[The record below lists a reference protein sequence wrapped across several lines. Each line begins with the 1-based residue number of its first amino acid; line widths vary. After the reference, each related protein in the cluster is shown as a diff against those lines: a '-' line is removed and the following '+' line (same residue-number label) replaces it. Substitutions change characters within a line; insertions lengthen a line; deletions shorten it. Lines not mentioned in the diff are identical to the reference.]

1 MNVSARPPVVPAEN
15 TDLTALVNQWLLAF
29 ERALDAA
36 DEDALAKL
44 FVEDSHWRD
53 VLAYTWHLTP
63 RLGNRAIADGL
74 LARQPVVK
82 AHDFAVSEE
91 RTPPHMVMRL
101 GRECIEAIYRFT
113 THVGGGEGEGRG
125 WLIVSV

>member
-91 RTPPHMVMRL
+91 RTPPHMVCLLYTSPSPRDATLSRMPSS
-101 GRECIEAIYRFT
+101 A
-113 THVGGGEGEGRG
+113 
-125 WLIVSV
+125 